1 MDPVSLIT
9 AALAAGLTN
18 LSNTAVADAYA
29 ALKRLLFQRFGG
41 ESGDNG
47 VLDTA
52 TAEDPQA
59 RAMLEERLRAIRAD
73 TDPEVVRA
81 ATQLLALTDP
91 EGSQAGKYQVT
102 VTSSQ
107 GVVIGDHNH
116 TTQHFT
122 GT

>member
-29 ALKRLLFQRFGG
+29 ALKRLLFQRSGG
-41 ESGDNG
+41 QPEDNG

-52 TAEDPQA
+52 TAEDPQT
-59 RAMLEERLRAIRAD
+59 RATLEERLRAIRAD

-81 ATQLLALTDP
+81 AAQLLALTDP

-107 GVVIGDHNH
+107 GVVIGDHNQ